1 MTLTLEHF
9 LTVSILLFA
18 MGLVIALSKRNS
30 IGILMGVELML
41 NAVNLVLIT
50 LSLIHI

>member
-18 MGLVIALSKRNS
+18 MGLVIALSKRYS
-30 IGILMGVELML
+30 IGILMGG
-41 NAVNLVLIT
+41 
-50 LSLIHI
+50 